1 MKNKRI
7 LIITGGHLSI
17 EFARN
22 YLKNQVFDTVIAVD
36 SGLAYASDLNIELQ
50 YIVGDFDSVPKEYLD
65 KYQNKANEDDSIKII
80 KYNPEKDETDTQI
93 AIELGIQLGADE
105 ITLLGATGTR
115 LDHLLANVYL
125 LSIALEHNIKAYI
138 VDEYNKLYFINHNT
152 TLRKDQ
158 LYGPYLSLIPYT
170 EIVEAVTLEG
180 FKYPLL
186 KRDLCIGASIGISN
200 EVIAEEATIIF
211 QSGIL
216 IVTESKD

>member
-7 LIITGGHLSI
+7 LIITGGYLSI

-22 YLKNQVFDTVIAVD
+22 YLKNQAFDTVIAVD
-36 SGLAYASDLNIELQ
+36 SGLAYVSELNIDLQ
-50 YIVGDFDSVPKEYLD
+50 YIVGDFDSVPKEYLV
-65 KYQNKANEDDSIKII
+65 KYQNKANTDHSINII

-115 LDHLLANVYL
+115 LDHLLANVQL

-138 VDEYNKLYFINHNT
+138 VDEYNKLYFIDHNT

-170 EIVEAVTLEG
+170 EVVEAVTLEG

-186 KRDLCIGASIGISN
+186 KRDLRIGASIGISN
-200 EVIAEEATIIF
+200 EVIAEEAAIIF